1 MPGHALCGAH
11 SSSYVFFA
19 QAWVNEASFT
29 RDESRQSHTIGST
42 RIIIERLFKRAQE
55 WKILH
60 SVIKVSEMDTYSTT
74 FLVCCYMVNY
84 DPPLIRDPEQA
95 LMCVGEMQWGT

>member
-1 MPGHALCGAH
+1 M
-11 SSSYVFFA
+11 
-19 QAWVNEASFT
+19 
-29 RDESRQSHTIGST
+29 
-42 RIIIERLFKRAQE
+42 
-55 WKILH
+55 
-60 SVIKVSEMDTYSTT
+60 IKVSEMDTYSTT